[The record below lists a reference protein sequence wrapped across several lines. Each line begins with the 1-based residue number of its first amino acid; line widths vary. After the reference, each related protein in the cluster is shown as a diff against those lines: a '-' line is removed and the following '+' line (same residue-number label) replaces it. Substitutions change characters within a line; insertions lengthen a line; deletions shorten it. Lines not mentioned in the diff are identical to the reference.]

1 LAILAIS
8 AYPSPR
14 STPKNKDL
22 HDSTPGLTS
31 DPRCPDFPI
40 SIIRSAIRGKDC
52 LSITRDEGDD
62 GDHGDLPGH
71 PPPFPVN

>member
-1 LAILAIS
+1 MS
-8 AYPSPR
+8 
-14 STPKNKDL
+14 
-22 HDSTPGLTS
+22 
-31 DPRCPDFPI
+31 DFPI